1 MQCSSTVRAP
11 LAQRAC
17 TIASR
22 RPARRTAL
30 RAVAFRTDNDS
41 DATAT
46 PGFTADSAKQLL
58 SSKTAEAGS
67 ALTDAA
73 TGLLATAQLKWEE
86 SDNKPAI
93 VATGFAALFA
103 LYVTN
108 GIVSTIDRLPVIHT
122 VFELLGLG
130 VTAWFA
136 YKWFFV
142 AGEREVIISE
152 VKAWARD
159 IGINL

>member
-1 MQCSSTVRAP
+1 MQCSAILSAP

-30 RAVAFRTDNDS
+30 RAVAFRTDKDS
-41 DATAT
+41 EPTT
-46 PGFTADSAKQLL
+46 PPSFTADSAKQLL
-58 SSKTAEAGS
+58 NSKTAEAGS
-67 ALTDAA
+67 ALSDAA
-73 TGLLATAQLKWEE
+73 TTLLATAQTKWEE

-103 LYVTN
+103 LYITN
-108 GIVSTIDRLPVIHT
+108 GIVSTIDRLPVVHT
-122 VFELLGLG
+122 LFELLGVG

-142 AGEREVIISE
+142 PGEREVITSD